1 MSLRRGKPDLLRG
14 AEVVCIGS
22 FRVGSVGQ
30 LIEKGRVF
38 HRESAVV
45 RDHPEYFAVQVPFTE
60 VIEAEGGK

>member
-1 MSLRRGKPDLLRG
+1 MTLRREKPDLLRD

-45 RDHPEYFAVQVPFTE
+45 REHPEYFSVQVPLIE
-60 VIEAEGGK
+60 VIEAERSK